1 MPDKNVMQ
9 QPGEGTQPIGAAPGL
24 PARVMQP
31 RPLTGISRRF
41 GDLRVRPKLMVLHN
55 AFFLLL
61 ASAIYLSVLNLVE
74 SRMAQAQRREMTLI
88 LNAFSAHSPESE
100 QLALNAYD
108 LRSGTAGDF
117 GLPDEA
123 QAWMQRYPGRIWQ
136 RNEAS
141 EHVYKLIP
149 GAARYYRLT
158 LPLTFYENL
167 NSSVRIAL
175 FLTLGFVYALAVLLL
190 ELFILPRYVYQ
201 PMRLLLD
208 ADRATRR
215 GDRQAEIIPESFI
228 ANDEIG
234 RILRSHNQTVRALRR
249 HEDELEQAKRNL
261 EAQDRLVSL
270 GLLSA
275 SVAHEMNTPL
285 AVLHGSIEKLI
296 ETVPDPHAQ
305 SRLARMV
312 RVTERLRRISA
323 GLLDFAR
330 QRSQTL
336 ARVDLQPL
344 VQEAWSLVSIDEKAA
359 SVQFTN
365 GVDPAHA
372 VLANGDRLLQVFV
385 NLLRNALIAVP
396 AAGGA
401 IRVSSAPSTI
411 DGRPAVAIA
420 VQDNGPGIPPEV
432 LPGVFEAF
440 VTTRLDAS
448 GTGLG
453 LTVAEGIVHQH
464 GGAISASNPPA
475 GGARLEVVLPSP
487 PSSPSEPEQQS

>member
-1 MPDKNVMQ
+1 
-9 QPGEGTQPIGAAPGL
+9 
-24 PARVMQP
+24 
-31 RPLTGISRRF
+31 
-41 GDLRVRPKLMVLHN
+41 
-55 AFFLLL
+55 
-61 ASAIYLSVLNLVE
+61 
-74 SRMAQAQRREMTLI
+74 
-88 LNAFSAHSPESE
+88 
-100 QLALNAYD
+100 
-108 LRSGTAGDF
+108 
-117 GLPDEA
+117 
-123 QAWMQRYPGRIWQ
+123 MQRYPGRIWQ

>member
-9 QPGEGTQPIGAAPGL
+9 QPGDATQRIGAARGL
-24 PARVMQP
+24 PARVMETK
-31 RPLTGISRRF
+31 PLTGFSRRF

-55 AFFLLL
+55 AFFLLI
-61 ASAIYLSVLNLVE
+61 ACAIYMAVISLVE
-74 SRMAQAQRREMTLI
+74 SRVEEARSREMTLI
-88 LNAFSAHSPESE
+88 LNAFSAHSPETD
-100 QLALNAYD
+100 QMALHAYD
-108 LRSGTAGDF
+108 LRSGTAGEF

-123 QAWMQRYPGRIWQ
+123 QAWMRRYPGRIWQ
-136 RNEAS
+136 WDDES

-149 GAARYYRLT
+149 ESNRYYRLT
-158 LPLTFYENL
+158 LPLGFYENL
-167 NSSVRIAL
+167 TGSVRMAL
-175 FLTLGFVYALAVLLL
+175 FVTLGLVYALAVLML
-190 ELFILPRYVYQ
+190 ELIILPRYVYQ
-201 PMRLLLD
+201 PLRLLLQ
-208 ADRATRR
+208 ADCATRR
-215 GDRQAEIIPESFI
+215 GDRRAEIIDEGFI
-228 ANDEIG
+228 TGDEIG
-234 RILRSHNQTVRALRR
+234 QILRSHNETVRALRQ

-296 ETVPDPHAQ
+296 ETVPEPHAQ

-336 ARVDLQPL
+336 SRVELRPL
-344 VQEAWSLVSIDEKAA
+344 VEEAWHLVSIDEKAA
-359 SVQFTN
+359 EVAFAN
-365 GVDPAHA
+365 EVDAGHA
-372 VLANGDRLLQVFV
+372 VLANSDRLLQVFV

-396 AAGGA
+396 APGGA
-401 IRVSSAPSTI
+401 VRVVSAESAI
-411 DGRPAVAIA
+411 DGRAAVCIA
-420 VQDNGPGIPPEV
+420 VEDNGPGIPPEV
-432 LPGVFEAF
+432 LPDVFEAF

-453 LTVAEGIVHQH
+453 LTVVEGIVHQH
-464 GGAISASNPPA
+464 GGAISAANLPG

-487 PSSPSEPEQQS
+487 PRPSSAMEQQS